1 MRFAPALRI
10 LSVAAL
16 AATLALPPPAR
27 ACSICRC
34 GDPTFNA
41 LGSDVYGASRFRVA
55 VDAERFDKEQGMFG
69 EEEAGSESVIED
81 RLTASLAYTLA
92 DRAILV
98 ARLPW
103 STRELTPHP
112 ADHAAAGKHAESALP
127 STSRGLADPEVY
139 TLVRLWSS
147 KFGPTLGKRAWL
159 SALGGVKTNWGEND
173 LEEAGDRLD
182 EHAQPGTGS
191 TDLFGGLSGL
201 YLITPE
207 SSVFGSVQL
216 RRTGSN
222 DFGYRYGNT
231 VLANLAYERKF
242 TSKLD
247 GILEVNYRNAG
258 RDRIDDDGLLDP
270 NTGGSVYY
278 LSPKLG
284 FDLGHGMVA
293 RAAAQIPVRKSLN
306 GEQKEKAVV
315 NLGLTV
321 VF

>member
-1 MRFAPALRI
+1 MRYTDSLRAFAVAFATALI
-10 LSVAAL
+10 LPSG
-16 AATLALPPPAR
+16 AR
-27 ACSICRC
+27 ACSMCRC

-41 LGSDVYGASRFRVA
+41 LGSNVYGANPFRFA
-55 VDAERFDKEQGMFG
+55 VDAERFDKEQGLFG
-69 EEEAGSESVIED
+69 EEESGTEEMIEN
-81 RLTASLAYTLA
+81 RWTASLAYTLG
-92 DRAILV
+92 DRAVFV

-103 STRELTPHP
+103 SSRETTTHT
-112 ADHAAAGKHAESALP
+112 AEGTKSSALT

-139 TLVRLWSS
+139 GLVRLWSS
-147 KFGPTLGKRAWL
+147 DFGPNLGKRAWI
-159 SALGGVKTNWGEND
+159 SALGGIKTDWGQND
-173 LEEAGDRLD
+173 LKEGGVRRD

-191 TDLFGGLSGL
+191 TDVFGGLSGL
-201 YLITPE
+201 YLITPA
-207 SSVFGSVQL
+207 SSVFGSFQL

-231 VLANLAYERKF
+231 TLANLAYERKF
-242 TSKLD
+242 TPVLD
-247 GILEVNYRNAG
+247 GILEINYRNAG
-258 RDRIDDDGLLDP
+258 RDRLDDSGLLDP

-284 FDLGHGMVA
+284 FDLGHGLVA
-293 RAAAQIPVRKSLN
+293 RAAAQIPIQKSLH